1 MLFFKK
7 VAYFLTVSFVSFF
20 LFVNKTLQ
28 LNNEKTRSAL
38 NVTFSVFVICT
49 EAIIYLAFY
58 NLHEHNFNENLM
70 DCVNIT
76 KRSEVAKSFL

>member
-7 VAYFLTVSFVSFF
+7 VAYFLTVSFIFF
-20 LFVNKTLQ
+20 LFVNKTLR
-28 LNNEKTRSAL
+28 LNNEKTRSAM

-49 EAIIYLAFY
+49 ETIIYLAFY
-58 NLHEHNFNENLM
+58 NLHERNFNENLM
-70 DCVNIT
+70 DCVNVT